1 METAILVIVRRDSAF
16 LTMNTDDLKGGLFP
30 RIDFRHGESS
40 DDLKSRVLKS
50 TGVDVSLDMSTASEI
65 TYLVETSQKA
75 LPHFFALYS
84 GQNQGKIDRAIHRWT
99 KLRNLPLHIEHY
111 TDKNVWEQENAA
123 VATGLRALT
132 VILRQERKKWD
143 YSNASSESLATLKKL
158 CFDVCAK
165 IEHEFFSSEDE
176 VSIEDE
182 LLDDYLY
189 LGYRYLSSK
198 GTTDESVDAKTAAFD
213 EQLAS
218 GPVTEELAE
227 LLKKIVCLLAARSRE
242 FMLSGEKDRFYH
254 DIQTARRYLIHIVS
268 FFNEPLL
275 VQRARKGGKAKA
287 EKAQTVAANL
297 QRIKLVIA
305 SVVGLD
311 KAKRQNENNLH
322 LIDRLMP
329 QVLEALKNEGLDVD
343 EITIKDEF
351 LDFLIKR

>member
-1 METAILVIVRRDSAF
+1 
-16 LTMNTDDLKGGLFP
+16 
-30 RIDFRHGESS
+30 
-40 DDLKSRVLKS
+40 
-50 TGVDVSLDMSTASEI
+50 
-65 TYLVETSQKA
+65 
-75 LPHFFALYS
+75 
-84 GQNQGKIDRAIHRWT
+84 
-99 KLRNLPLHIEHY
+99 
-111 TDKNVWEQENAA
+111 
-123 VATGLRALT
+123 
-132 VILRQERKKWD
+132 
-143 YSNASSESLATLKKL
+143 
-158 CFDVCAK
+158 
-165 IEHEFFSSEDE
+165 
-176 VSIEDE
+176 
-182 LLDDYLY
+182 
-189 LGYRYLSSK
+189 
-198 GTTDESVDAKTAAFD
+198 
-213 EQLAS
+213 
-218 GPVTEELAE
+218 
-227 LLKKIVCLLAARSRE
+227 
-242 FMLSGEKDRFYH
+242 MLSGDKDRFHH